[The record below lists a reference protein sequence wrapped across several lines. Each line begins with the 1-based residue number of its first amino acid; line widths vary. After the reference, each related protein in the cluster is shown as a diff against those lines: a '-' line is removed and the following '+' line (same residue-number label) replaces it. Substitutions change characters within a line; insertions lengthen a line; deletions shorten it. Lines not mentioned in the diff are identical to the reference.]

1 MSLDI
6 LIPFLILLILV
17 IYLIY
22 TRNKFEKDIVSLYEK
37 KYEQWKEQSSTNVK
51 EEKVSKDLVGFVFK
65 EGYKTKI
72 ELLDQ
77 SVQNALEK
85 SKFTIDKFQG

>member
-6 LIPFLILLILV
+6 LIPFLILLGLV

-37 KYEQWKEQSSTNVK
+37 KYEEWKKTSSNIK
-51 EEKVSKDLVGFVFK
+51 EEKVNKDLVGFIFK

-72 ELLDQ
+72 ELLDER
-77 SVQNALEK
+77 VRDTLEK
-85 SKFTIDKFQG
+85 SKFTISKFQG